1 MQRLIKNIS
10 PKPFL
15 MAVLIAVLL
24 LPTVSCISGAEGDLV
39 ESILANVDTV
49 DGEAVFH
56 TKDGR
61 TITITVT
68 GESQEDTVNNEEE
81 PTQTCDENKEK
92 QDDNSKENLADILP
106 KVDSIE
112 NIFKT
117 LGVWEQA
124 HELRDKGL
132 TWAQIAA
139 ELGFDSETMY
149 RELQEEIELRI
160 RYAKELGLINQEQ
173 YEYKIKYYSET
184 ALKYVNKIFADSIK
198 PTEIDSASLLS
209 PISSI
214 EDVFQALGLWEKA
227 NQLHQNGLSWGEVA
241 TELDLTEEIMY
252 RELKDDIEERLH
264 QAKSKGLISYE
275 QYKENLE
282 NYYAEALEWVHKIFA
297 E

>member
-1 MQRLIKNIS
+1 
-10 PKPFL
+10 
-15 MAVLIAVLL
+15 VLITVLL
-24 LPTVSCISGAEGDLV
+24 LPTASCISSADGDLV
-39 ESILANVDTV
+39 DSILANVDTV

-61 TITITVT
+61 TVTITVT
-68 GESQEDTVNNEEE
+68 GESQEDTVNDEVK
-81 PTQTCDENKEK
+81 PTQTCDENKDK
-92 QDDNSKENLADILP
+92 QVDDSKENLADILP

-117 LGVWEQA
+117 LGGWEQA
-124 HELRDKGL
+124 CELHEKGL
-132 TWAQIAA
+132 TWDHITA

-160 RYAKELGLINQEQ
+160 RHAKELGLITQEQ
-173 YEYKIKYYSET
+173 YEYKIKHYSET
-184 ALKYVNKIFADSIK
+184 ALKYVNKIFADTLE
-198 PTEIDSASLLS
+198 PEVTDLASFLPS
-209 PISSI
+209 FNSE
-214 EDVFQALGLWEKA
+214 EDVFTSLGLWGKA
-227 NQLHQNGLSWGEVA
+227 NQLHQNGLSWAEVA

-275 QYKENLE
+275 QYKEKLD
-282 NYYAEALEWVHKIFA
+282 YYYMEALVWINKIFA

>member
-1 MQRLIKNIS
+1 MKRIITYRFF
-10 PKPFL
+10 KPFIVSIL
-15 MAVLIAVLL
+15 LVVLVL
-24 LPTVSCISGAEGDLV
+24 PASACISSAEGDLV
-39 ESILANVDTV
+39 DSILANVDTV

-61 TITITVT
+61 TVTITVS
-68 GESQEDTVNNEEE
+68 GESQEDTVNTEEE
-81 PTQTCDENKEK
+81 PTQTCDENKDKSVDE
-92 QDDNSKENLADILP
+92 SKEKLADILP

-124 HELRDKGL
+124 CELYDKDL
-132 TWAQIAA
+132 SWAHIAA

-149 RELQEEIELRI
+149 RELQEDIESRI

-173 YEYKIKYYSET
+173 YEYKIKHYGEI
-184 ALKYVNKIFADSIK
+184 ALKYVNKIFADTAE
-198 PTEIDSASLLS
+198 PEATDLASLLPS
-209 PISSI
+209 FNSE
-214 EDVFQALGLWEKA
+214 EDVFNSLGLWEKA
-227 NQLHQNGLSWGEVA
+227 NRLHENGLNWAEVA
-241 TELDLTEEIMY
+241 TELDLTGDIMY

-275 QYKENLE
+275 EYKEKLDY
-282 NYYAEALEWVHKIFA
+282 YYAEALAWVNKIFA

>member
-1 MQRLIKNIS
+1 MKKYVKTIS
-10 PKPFL
+10 PKPFFI
-15 MAVLIAVLL
+15 AVLIAVLI
-24 LPTVSCISGAEGDLV
+24 LPITSCISSADGDLV
-39 ESILANVDTV
+39 DSILANVDTV

-61 TITITVT
+61 TVTITVT
-68 GESQEDTVNNEEE
+68 GESQEDTVNDEVK
-81 PTQTCDENKEK
+81 PTQTCDENKDK
-92 QDDNSKENLADILP
+92 QVDDSKENLADILP

-124 HELRDKGL
+124 CELHEKGL
-132 TWAQIAA
+132 TWAHIAA

-160 RYAKELGLINQEQ
+160 RHAKELGLINQEQ
-173 YEYKIKYYSET
+173 YEYKIKHYSDT
-184 ALKYVNKIFADSIK
+184 ALKYVNKIFADTLE
-198 PTEIDSASLLS
+198 PEVTDLASFLPS
-209 PISSI
+209 FNSE
-214 EDVFQALGLWEKA
+214 EDVFTSLGLWEKA
-227 NQLHQNGLSWGEVA
+227 NQLHQNGLSWAEVA

-275 QYKENLE
+275 QYKERLD
-282 NYYAEALEWVHKIFA
+282 YYYMEAMAWVNKIFA